1 MQKNEKR
8 IWPGRNKTASFWWH
22 KKSFCPLTVNISIG
36 QGNGKKRKRDMLR
49 EGENI
54 KKKKRS
60 QEKRQKKSE
69 KQKTKKIMSCHCRHR
84 KNVISHNNEP
94 RFWATEL
101 RGVAEREVGSGEVHE
116 GGERDRGGGSG
127 LVGCLACL
135 NVAGA
140 NGAQLMTGEPSL
152 EPSRADSI

>member
-1 MQKNEKR
+1 MGRKESETCLEKE
-8 IWPGRNKTASFWWH
+8 KTS
-22 KKSFCPLTVNISIG
+22 
-36 QGNGKKRKRDMLR
+36 
-49 EGENI
+49 
-54 KKKKRS
+54 KKKKR
-60 QEKRQKKSE
+60 EAKKKGKKKSE